1 MYTHQRQ
8 GLPFARQR
16 PAAPGS
22 ARQRPVPPAS
32 WQVTAIVAL
41 ELATMVVEAPDTA
54 MALVSF

>member
-8 GLPFARQR
+8 GLPF
-16 PAAPGS
+16 

-41 ELATMVVEAPDTA
+41 ELATMVVEAPDAA